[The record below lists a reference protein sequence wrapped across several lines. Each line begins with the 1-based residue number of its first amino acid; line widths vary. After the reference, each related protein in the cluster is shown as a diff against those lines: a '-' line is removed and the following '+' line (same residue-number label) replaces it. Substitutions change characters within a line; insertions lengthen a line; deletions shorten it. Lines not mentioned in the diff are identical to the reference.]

1 MERRISIFFPL
12 VLISAGLL
20 WILIQMQIIQPSNL
34 WALVYLWPFLLIAA
48 GLGLI
53 FRSYWKYSR
62 LLMDVLVVGG
72 AFTAVLFAPQLG
84 LTHAPVYTFNGSGY
98 FVGLGGRGSGKLVT
112 ENRDVHDFRSI
123 RLSFPAQV
131 FINQGETES
140 LTIQAEDNVAPEIG
154 SRVVDGVL
162 EIDNLNGSHFP
173 ISPTKPVKITIVV
186 KDLSELDFETAGEVN
201 LIGLKTDQLKLI
213 MDGAGTLTLDNVQLN
228 GLDST
233 LSGVG
238 SIRAS
243 GTTNSEIVRV
253 QGLGSFNDS
262 DLHSQQASV
271 SLDGMGSA
279 TVWADKNLNANVDG
293 LGSIN
298 YYGDAQV
305 IKTVD
310 GLGSIKDMGDK

>member
-1 MERRISIFFPL
+1 MERRISLFFPL

-48 GLGLI
+48 GLGMIL
-53 FRSYWKYSR
+53 RPYWKYSR

-72 AFTAVLFAPQLG
+72 AFTAVLFAPQLR
-84 LTHAPVYTFNGSGY
+84 LTQAPEYTINGRGF

-112 ENRDVHDFRSI
+112 ENRDVHDFKSI

-140 LTIQAEDNVAPEIG
+140 LTIQAEDNVAAEIG

-186 KDLSELDFETAGEVN
+186 KDLNELDFETAGEVN
-201 LIGLKTDQLKLI
+201 LNGLKTDQLKLM
-213 MDGAGTLTLDNVQLN
+213 MDGAGALTLNDVQLN
-228 GLDST
+228 SLDCT

-243 GTTNSEIVRV
+243 GTANSETVRD
-253 QGLGSFNDS
+253 QGLGSFNGGDV
-262 DLHSQQASV
+262 HSQDATV
-271 SLDGMGSA
+271 NLDGMGSA

-298 YYGDAQV
+298 YYGGALV
-305 IKTVD
+305 IKTVN
-310 GLGSIKDMGDK
+310 GLGSIKSLGGR

>member
-1 MERRISIFFPL
+1 MERRISLFFPL

-48 GLGLI
+48 GLGMIL
-53 FRSYWKYSR
+53 RPYRKYSS
-62 LLMDVLVVGG
+62 LLMDVLVIGG
-72 AFTAVLFAPQLG
+72 AFMAVLFAPQLG
-84 LTHAPVYTFNGSGY
+84 WTHATEYTINGSGF
-98 FVGLGGRGSGKLVT
+98 FVGLGERGSGKLVT
-112 ENRDVHDFRSI
+112 ESRDVHDFRSI

-131 FINQGETES
+131 IINQGETES
-140 LTIQAEDNVAPEIG
+140 LTIQAEDNVAAEID
-154 SRVVDGVL
+154 SQVVDGVL
-162 EIDNLNGSHFP
+162 EINNLNGSHFP

-201 LIGLKTDQLKLI
+201 LEGLKTDQLKL
-213 MDGAGTLTLDNVQLN
+213 MMNGAGALTLDNVQLN
-228 GLDST
+228 MLDCN
-233 LSGVG
+233 LAGVG

-243 GTTNSEIVRV
+243 GTTDSENVHV
-253 QGLGSFNDS
+253 QGLGSFNGG
-262 DLHSQQASV
+262 DLHSQMATV
-271 SLDGMGSA
+271 NLDGMGSA
-279 TVWADKNLNANVDG
+279 TVWADKKLNANVDG

-310 GLGSIKDMGDK
+310 GLGSSKNMGKK